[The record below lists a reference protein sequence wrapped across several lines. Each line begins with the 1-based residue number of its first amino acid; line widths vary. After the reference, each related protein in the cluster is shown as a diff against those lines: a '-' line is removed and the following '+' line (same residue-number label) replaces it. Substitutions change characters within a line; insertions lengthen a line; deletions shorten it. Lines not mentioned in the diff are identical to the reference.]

1 MKRVLIF
8 AAICLST
15 SSLSAQDIQLPTP
28 QKTGG
33 KPLMEAINLR
43 QSNRTFVDKDLDNQ
57 TLANL
62 MWSAYGFNRNDKRV
76 VPSANNKQEFSVF
89 IALKS
94 GVYLYDASA
103 NKLIQR
109 LKGDHRSEFGKQ
121 DFVAKASANLAYVA
135 DLDKADGNMARIDCG
150 FIAQNVYLFCASSG
164 LSTVARGYFDQAEL
178 KKLLNL
184 DDKQEVILCQSVGFS
199 K

>member
-1 MKRVLIF
+1 M
-8 AAICLST
+8 
-15 SSLSAQDIQLPTP
+15 
-28 QKTGG
+28 
-33 KPLMEAINLR
+33 R

-62 MWSAYGFNRNDKRV
+62 LWAAYGFNRNDKRV

-94 GVYLYDASA
+94 GVYLYDAGA
-103 NKLIQR
+103 NKLIQKA
-109 LKGDHRSEFGKQ
+109 KGDHRGTFGKQ
-121 DFVAKASANLAYVA
+121 DFVSKASANLAYVA

-150 FIAQNVYLFCASSG
+150 FIAQNVYLYCASAG
-164 LSTVARGYFDQAEL
+164 LSTVARGFFDQAEL

-184 DDKQEVILCQSVGFS
+184 ADKQEVILCQTVGFS